1 MDLINNTNN
10 WVKGEIFE
18 GTVIAFF
25 GILTLSIAF
34 IFWKFGETPHAK
46 ALTIPVVVIGV
57 LLLSMGV
64 SMYSSNQKRFKEYQN
79 RYQEN
84 PSGFIKQEKERVES
98 FQYMYVISKVVATV
112 AFAFAIF
119 AFWFTKNATT
129 QSIAIVFLMLGF
141 SLLVID
147 YFSEERASIYY
158 AEIIKVLK

>member
-64 SMYSSNQKRFKEYQN
+64 SMYSSNQKGFKEYQN

>member
-1 MDLINNTNN
+1 MDFINNTNN

-18 GTVIAFF
+18 GTVIAVF
-25 GILTLSIAF
+25 GILTLVSAF
-34 IFWKFGETPHAK
+34 LFWKFGETPHAK
-46 ALTIPVVVIGV
+46 ALTIPTVVLGV

-79 RYQEN
+79 QYQEN
-84 PSGFIKQEKERVES
+84 PSGFIKQEKERVEG
-98 FQYMYVISKVVATV
+98 FQYMYVISKVLATL

-119 AFWFTKNATT
+119 AFWFSRSAGF
-129 QSIAIVFLMLGF
+129 QSVALIFLILGV